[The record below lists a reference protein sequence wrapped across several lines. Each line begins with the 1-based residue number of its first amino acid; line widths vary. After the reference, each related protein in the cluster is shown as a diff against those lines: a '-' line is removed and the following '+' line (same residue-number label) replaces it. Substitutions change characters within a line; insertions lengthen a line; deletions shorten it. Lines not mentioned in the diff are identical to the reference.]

1 MQDRTDGLVKKRA
14 PSIDTAD
21 DDRLYR
27 APALEKGLDILELL
41 AVEEKPLTLSAI
53 VQRLGRSTGELFRM
67 IQVLEHR
74 GFVAQ
79 GSEGYAITTK
89 LFEMGLERPPV
100 RNLVE
105 IAVPVMRRL
114 SDVVGQSCHL
124 ALPSRSDIVVVVR
137 MESRE
142 QIGFSVRVGY
152 RQPIHL
158 TTSGITLYAFQPA
171 DIRARWESL
180 FHPAPTAAA
189 LKAFR
194 AQADA
199 IRKQGHAQIASGFI
213 AGITDISAP
222 VLRGDLAAAALSVPF
237 VKSMGEQMPIDDVT
251 HHVRLSADE
260 IARDLL
266 QNDARI

>member
-1 MQDRTDGLVKKRA
+1 MVMKRTSSTDSVDDG
-14 PSIDTAD
+14 
-21 DDRLYR
+21 RLYR

-41 AVEEKPLTLSAI
+41 AVEDKPLTVSAI

-79 GSEGYAITTK
+79 DSEGFSITTK

-105 IAVPVMRRL
+105 IAVPVMRGL
-114 SDVVGQSCHL
+114 SGTIGQSCHL
-124 ALPSRSDIVVVVR
+124 ALPSRGDIVVVAR

-158 TTSGITLYAFQPA
+158 TTSGTTLYAFQPA
-171 DIRARWESL
+171 DVRASWESL
-180 FHPAPTAAA
+180 FHPTPTAAA

-194 AQADA
+194 ARAED
-199 IRKQGHAQIASGFI
+199 IRRNGHAEIPSGFI
-213 AGITDISAP
+213 AGIIDISAP
-222 VLRGDLAAAALSVPF
+222 ILRGELAAAALSIPF
-237 VKSMGEQMPIDDVT
+237 VKSIGDQMPVEEVAR
-251 HHVRLSADE
+251 HLRSAADE
-260 IARDLL
+260 IARELL
-266 QNDARI
+266 HNDARI